1 MNIKT
6 HSARLALPSF
16 AFVSFLSVLLVG
28 GCAGT
33 PFIDLVSG
41 NNAPVASDF
50 CPEVVE
56 LVDEFN
62 SIAIDGYLSDDS
74 MTLDNMASSA
84 EKMSALVNKAT
95 SEGVD
100 FSDADAMWLK
110 NLGLS
115 ADSFVILAQAGPD
128 TFSDDELRGYLERII
143 GWYDVAAEEC
153 RVVIAQS
160 RN

>member
-1 MNIKT
+1 MIMT
-6 HSARLALPSF
+6 SHSARFALRSF
-16 AFVSFLSVLLVG
+16 AFVSVLTVLSVG

-33 PFIDLVSG
+33 PFVDLVSG
-41 NNAPVASDF
+41 NNTPVASDF

-62 SIAIDGYLSDDS
+62 GIAIDGYLSDDS
-74 MTLDNMASSA
+74 MTLGNMASSA

-100 FSDADAMWLK
+100 FSDADALWLK

-115 ADSFVILAQAGPD
+115 ADSFVILAEAGPE

-143 GWYDVAAEEC
+143 GWYDVAGEEC
-153 RVVIAQS
+153 RVVIS
-160 RN
+160 

>member
-1 MNIKT
+1 MIMT
-6 HSARLALPSF
+6 SHSARFALRSF
-16 AFVSFLSVLLVG
+16 AFVSVLTVLSVG

-33 PFIDLVSG
+33 PFVDLVSG
-41 NNAPVASDF
+41 NNTPVASDF

-62 SIAIDGYLSDDS
+62 GIAIDGYLSDDS
-74 MTLDNMASSA
+74 MTLGNMASSA

-100 FSDADAMWLK
+100 FSDADALWLK

-115 ADSFVILAQAGPD
+115 ADSFVILAEAGPE

-153 RVVIAQS
+153 RVVVA
-160 RN
+160 

>member
-1 MNIKT
+1 LT
-6 HSARLALPSF
+6 
-16 AFVSFLSVLLVG
+16 VLSVG

-33 PFIDLVSG
+33 LFIDLVSG
-41 NNAPVASDF
+41 NSAPAASDF
-50 CPEVVE
+50 CPEITE

-62 SIAIDGYLSDDS
+62 QVAIDGYLNDDS
-74 MTLDNMASSA
+74 MTLGDMVASA
-84 EKMSALVNKAT
+84 EKMSALVRRAE

-100 FSDADAMWLK
+100 LSDADASWLK

-115 ADSFVILAQAGPD
+115 ADSFVILAQTGPD

-143 GWYDVAAEEC
+143 GWYDVATEEC
-153 RVVIAQS
+153 RVVIAQP

>member
-1 MNIKT
+1 MIT
-6 HSARLALPSF
+6 PIFLRGRFTVALAL
-16 AFVSFLSVLLVG
+16 LSVG
-28 GCAGT
+28 A
-33 PFIDLVSG
+33 LVSSCAAEVVSLERG
-41 NNAPVASDF
+41 GSQHPQPSDF

-56 LVDEFN
+56 LVNEFN
-62 SIAIDGYLSDDS
+62 GIAIDGYLGDDS
-74 MTLDNMASSA
+74 MTLDNMALSA
-84 EKMSALVNKAT
+84 EKMSVLVKRAE

-100 FSDADAMWLK
+100 FSDAEALWLK

-115 ADSFVILAQAGPD
+115 ADSFVILAKAGPE
-128 TFSDDELRGYLERII
+128 TFTDDELRGYLERII

>member
-1 MNIKT
+1 M
-6 HSARLALPSF
+6 A
-16 AFVSFLSVLLVG
+16 FLSIGMLLASCAVG
-28 GCAGT
+28 TGLPASS
-33 PFIDLVSG
+33 LQ
-41 NNAPVASDF
+41 PVPEAKDY
-50 CPEVVE
+50 CPEIIK

-62 SIAIDGYLSDDS
+62 SIAFDGYLNDDADT
-74 MTLDNMASSA
+74 MDDMAFSA
-84 EKMSALVNKAT
+84 KKMSGLVKRAE

-100 FSDADAMWLK
+100 LADAEVSWLK

-153 RVVIAQS
+153 RVVVAQS

>member
-1 MNIKT
+1 MKMT
-6 HSARLALPSF
+6 SHSARFALRSF
-16 AFVSFLSVLLVG
+16 AFVSVLTVLSVG

-33 PFIDLVSG
+33 PFVDLVSG
-41 NNAPVASDF
+41 NNTPVASDF

-62 SIAIDGYLSDDS
+62 GIAIDGYLSDDS
-74 MTLDNMASSA
+74 MTLGNMASSA

-100 FSDADAMWLK
+100 FSDADALWLK

-115 ADSFVILAQAGPD
+115 ADSFVILAEAGPE

-153 RVVIAQS
+153 RVVVA
-160 RN
+160 

>member
-1 MNIKT
+1 MFRRRLVWIIVLPLLFAGCT
-6 HSARLALPSF
+6 GGELGGRSSLESAAK
-16 AFVSFLSVLLVG
+16 
-28 GCAGT
+28 
-33 PFIDLVSG
+33 DY
-41 NNAPVASDF
+41 
-50 CPEVVE
+50 CPEIIE

-62 SIAIDGYLSDDS
+62 AIAFDGYLNDDTET
-74 MTLDNMASSA
+74 MDNMAFSA
-84 EKMSALVNKAT
+84 KKMSGLVKRAE

-100 FSDADAMWLK
+100 LADAEVAWLK

-115 ADSFVILAQAGPD
+115 ADSFVILAQAAPN

-143 GWYDVAAEEC
+143 GWYDVAGEEC